1 MVMNFCIRN
10 RPVINGLRFIKNV
23 KTGNIYESSDK
34 NIFLNDNEFIRNKNI
49 ISISPGGYKG
59 IYVLGI
65 CNYIKDNFN
74 LENYVFSGA
83 SAGAWNS
90 LMLCYKGDIN
100 RIKSD
105 VLDYSLQNTN
115 SAIDI
120 ENMIKERLLLY
131 TKTED
136 YDLQKLFIGTTTLL
150 GCKSNTTVFYDFNNL
165 EDAINCCIASSH
177 IPFITGGLMNKYK
190 NTYTFDGGFSKYPY
204 LDIYKPIIHI
214 TPSMWKNKK
223 KPSIF
228 TNIHEH
234 TTLFSKHRFDFMELY
249 QSGYEDAKN
258 NCEYL
263 KYYLGD
269 LEDL

>member
-1 MVMNFCIRN
+1 MAMNFCIRN
-10 RPVINGLRFIKNV
+10 RPGINGLRFIKNV
-23 KTGNIYESSDK
+23 KTGNVYESSDK

-90 LMLCYKGDIN
+90 LMLCYKGDTN
-100 RIKSD
+100 KIKSD

-115 SAIDI
+115 SAIDV

-177 IPFITGGLMNKYK
+177 IPFITGGLTNKYK

-214 TPSMWKNKK
+214 TPSIWKNKK

-234 TTLFSKHRFDFMELY
+234 TTLFSKHRFNFTELY

-258 NCEYL
+258 NHGYL
-263 KYYLGD
+263 KHYLGD